1 MFNSVLQGD
10 EIKAWDAFLLAS
22 TNFLGNI
29 RAENYKELIE
39 DLFVILSQTWLQYVL
54 NDTHA
59 SFPLGFLPRQLRH
72 G

>member
-1 MFNSVLQGD
+1 MVNNLLLGD
-10 EIKAWDAFLLAS
+10 EKKAWDAFRLAS

-29 RAENYKELIE
+29 RAENKKELIE
-39 DLFVILSQTWLQYVL
+39 DMSQTWLQYVL
-54 NDTHA
+54 KDTHA